1 LRCLKWH
8 AIHKLRTIFVILI
21 LYFIGQSNNI
31 VNILKTNHTLIL
43 KQRKS
48 HRAKQYRELM
58 GRPYY
63 HNEKSRLNGMPIS
76 IQYCNS
82 VCLKS
87 GQGSSTNAVKS
98 DAKWCLASALLKQI
112 KISCYT
118 EYKVFGPVTNL
129 QYYHGNIIHW
139 GLGIR
144 TKQGYLNYFTF
155 CSDTEIPRIK

>member
-1 LRCLKWH
+1 
-8 AIHKLRTIFVILI
+8 
-21 LYFIGQSNNI
+21 
-31 VNILKTNHTLIL
+31 
-43 KQRKS
+43 
-48 HRAKQYRELM
+48 
-58 GRPYY
+58 
-63 HNEKSRLNGMPIS
+63 MPIS

-118 EYKVFGPVTNL
+118 EYIVFGPVTNL

-155 CSDTEIPRIK
+155 VRIPRSLGSNSSDKICSDCESLKGVPVSEQSGYRDQVYFFLVSHRFWAKGPNLWENCICIQRFIKDLNLV